1 MKKLFAAVAIAGVA
15 VVAPA
20 TFASAHPLG
29 NLTVNAYSGLIVG
42 STAIRIDYVL
52 YMAELPT
59 VQERQA
65 IDADHDRAVS
75 AVEASAYRATECP
88 ALANDLALD
97 VGGKRLALTVEQS
110 ALTFPP
116 GQGGLNTLRL
126 ECMFTTPAA
135 VTRSTRVVFH
145 DGTFADRIGW
155 HEVTAV
161 GDYTTLGKSDV
172 ASQSVSARL
181 SAYPPSGAS
190 SPLRVRDANV
200 EAVPGGAPASM
211 AKGPTPTEQPQ
222 GRGADSLTRAVNRIV
237 GGRQLTTGLAALAAA
252 IAFALGAL
260 HSLAP
265 GHGKSLMAAYVVGK
279 RGSARQVTAIG
290 LTVAATHT
298 AGVLTLGLLIWVSR
312 AIAPDRLLPWLTVA
326 SGGLLAATGAG
337 LLIRRIVHGP
347 AGHHHHH
354 HHFGGHHDHE
364 HGDNDHHHHEE
375 HAPIRRRWLVL
386 MGVAGGL
393 VPTPSALVVL
403 LGATALGR
411 PWFGVTLVAVYGL
424 GMAATLMAAG
434 VALVRLQGWLETRW
448 NGASWLNVTMRV
460 APLVTAC
467 LLFAGGL
474 SIAARGAGQL

>member
-1 MKKLFAAVAIAGVA
+1 MRKLLAGVAIAAVAA
-15 VVAPA
+15 VGPA
-20 TFASAHPLG
+20 ALASAHHLG
-29 NLTVNAYSGLIVG
+29 NLTVNTYSGLIIG
-42 STAIRIDYVL
+42 TDAIRIDYVL
-52 YMAELPT
+52 DMAELPT

-65 IDADHDRAVS
+65 IDADHDRVVS
-75 AVEASAYRATECP
+75 AVEAGAYRATECP

-97 VGGKRLALTVEQS
+97 VDGRRVALSVDEST
-110 ALTFPP
+110 LTFPP
-116 GQGGLNTLRL
+116 GQGGLDTLRL
-126 ECMFTTPAA
+126 ECMFKAPAA
-135 VTRSTRVVFH
+135 VTHSTRVVFH

-155 HEVTAV
+155 REVTAV
-161 GDYTTLGKSDV
+161 GDSTTLRTSDV
-172 ASQSVSARL
+172 ANQSVSARL
-181 SAYPPSGAS
+181 LMYPSNS
-190 SPLRVRDANV
+190 SPLRVRDASV
-200 EAVPGGAPASM
+200 EAVPGGAPAVV
-211 AKGPTPTEQPQ
+211 AKGSDSTQKPQ

-237 GGRQLTTGLAALAAA
+237 GGRRLTTGLAALAAGL
-252 IAFALGAL
+252 AFVLGGL

-290 LTVAATHT
+290 LTVAVTHT

-337 LLIRRIVHGP
+337 LLIRRIVRGP

-354 HHFGGHHDHE
+354 HVGGHHHHDH
-364 HGDNDHHHHEE
+364 DHHDHDHHDE

-460 APLVTAC
+460 APLITAC